1 MQRNSHALSIGA
13 TLAAALV
20 LALPAT
26 RAGAFAG
33 NNVTALDPGF
43 VPNTGQINRGFDEKN
58 PSSSQARPIPTP
70 EQVRAAIA
78 APDNDQPIPGAPA
91 PGATTGTASPVA
103 PAAGPIGA
111 TGQTMPAKFSKRND
125 TLDRVPIMA
134 LPLRLSDQD
143 RGRVYQAA
151 MADKTPVA
159 IDAAQ
164 LAPASELTSNQALN
178 EIHPLPARV
187 RDMPALRRLGYIKT
201 KTKVFL
207 VEPDTRIVVDEI
219 AS

>member
-1 MQRNSHALSIGA
+1 MQRSSHALSIGA

-20 LALPAT
+20 FALPAT

-58 PSSSQARPIPTP
+58 PSSSQARQIPTP
-70 EQVRAAIA
+70 AEVRAAIA
-78 APDNDQPIPGAPA
+78 APGSDQPIPGAPA

-111 TGQTMPAKFSKRND
+111 TAQTMPAKFSQRND
-125 TLDRVPIMA
+125 TLDRVPIRA
-134 LPLRLSDQD
+134 WPLPLSNQD
-143 RGRVYQAA
+143 RGRIYQAA
-151 MADKTPVA
+151 MGDKTLVA
-159 IDAAQ
+159 DDAAQ
-164 LAPASELTSNQALN
+164 LAPASELTNNQALN
-178 EIHPLPARV
+178 EINPLPASV
-187 RDMPALRRLGYIKT
+187 RDMPGLGKLGYIKT
-201 KTKVFL
+201 KNKIFL

-219 AS
+219 ES

>member
-1 MQRNSHALSIGA
+1 MQRSSHALSIGA

-20 LALPAT
+20 LAMPAT

-78 APDNDQPIPGAPA
+78 APDSDQPIPGALA
-91 PGATTGTASPVA
+91 PGATIGAASPVA
-103 PAAGPIGA
+103 AAAGPVGA
-111 TGQTMPAKFSKRND
+111 TGQTMPAKFSQRND
-125 TLDRVPIMA
+125 TLDRVPVMA
-134 LPLRLSDQD
+134 WPLPLSDQD
-143 RGRVYQAA
+143 RGRIHQAA

-159 IDAAQ
+159 TDAAQ
-164 LAPASELTSNQALN
+164 LKPASELTSKQALN
-178 EIHPLPARV
+178 EIHPLPASV
-187 RDMPALRRLGYIKT
+187 RDMPGLGKLGYIKT
-201 KTKVFL
+201 KNKIFL
-207 VEPDTRIVVDEI
+207 VDPDTRIVVDEI